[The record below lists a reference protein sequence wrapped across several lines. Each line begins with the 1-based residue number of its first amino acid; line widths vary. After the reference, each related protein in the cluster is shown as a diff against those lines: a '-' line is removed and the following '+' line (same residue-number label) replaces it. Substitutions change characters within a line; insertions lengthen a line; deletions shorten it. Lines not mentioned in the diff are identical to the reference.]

1 MFAFARDGVDSLGD
15 RGRSDVRESV
25 AAVDGVLERAE
36 LSLARWSPSC
46 CRSGQRSGDPHS
58 AAETTRAKG
67 PRMSRQRESKLR
79 RRVIRPRLASLQVAC
94 WRSVFALSAE
104 SLGTLNGNVMRR
116 ILIVEDEPEALEL
129 LVSWI
134 QHQRGWEIRSA
145 QSGKSAIELSK
156 TFKPDV
162 VVSDYLL
169 QDDVTG
175 VDVIAEVQA
184 HDAPVRCVLVTGVL
198 RKALLDV
205 QRISGVPIL
214 TKPLDF
220 RRLRRIIS
228 EVAS

>member
-1 MFAFARDGVDSLGD
+1 ML
-15 RGRSDVRESV
+15 EV
-25 AAVDGVLERAE
+25 A
-36 LSLARWSPSC
+36 
-46 CRSGQRSGDPHS
+46 
-58 AAETTRAKG
+58 
-67 PRMSRQRESKLR
+67 
-79 RRVIRPRLASLQVAC
+79 
-94 WRSVFALSAE
+94 
-104 SLGTLNGNVMRR
+104 VMKR
-116 ILIVEDEPEALEL
+116 ILIVEDEPDALEL

-134 QHQRGWEIRSA
+134 QHQRGWEVRSA

-175 VDVIAEVQA
+175 VDVIAEVQS

-205 QRISGVPIL
+205 QRINGVPIL

-228 EVAS
+228 DPAS

>member
-1 MFAFARDGVDSLGD
+1 VPAQRK
-15 RGRSDVRESV
+15 
-25 AAVDGVLERAE
+25 AAEWLDA
-36 LSLARWSPSC
+36 LSAVSQKCMAS
-46 CRSGQRSGDPHS
+46 HS
-58 AAETTRAKG
+58 A
-67 PRMSRQRESKLR
+67 SS
-79 RRVIRPRLASLQVAC
+79 VSSHVASPC
-94 WRSVFALSAE
+94 SVFARPAE
-104 SLGTLNGNVMRR
+104 WLGTLIGLGTLKGDFMRR
-116 ILIVEDEPEALEL
+116 ILIVEDEPDALEL
-129 LVSWI
+129 LISWI
-134 QHQRGWEIRSA
+134 HHQRGWEVRSA

-175 VDVIAEVQA
+175 VDVIAEVQS

-228 EVAS
+228 EPAS

>member
-1 MFAFARDGVDSLGD
+1 MVQHGSTMAARC
-15 RGRSDVRESV
+15 RGEHATRILALCTVQLKLTGLIALRE
-25 AAVDGVLERAE
+25 AVDG
-36 LSLARWSPSC
+36 
-46 CRSGQRSGDPHS
+46 
-58 AAETTRAKG
+58 G
-67 PRMSRQRESKLR
+67 PTAWCG
-79 RRVIRPRLASLQVAC
+79 IRPRCGRPSSRHFVGNRTPRGMAGMLEVA
-94 WRSVFALSAE
+94 
-104 SLGTLNGNVMRR
+104 VMKR
-116 ILIVEDEPEALEL
+116 ILIVEDEPDALEL

-134 QHQRGWEIRSA
+134 QHQRGWEVRSA

-175 VDVIAEVQA
+175 VDVIAEVQS

-205 QRISGVPIL
+205 QRINGVPIL

-228 EVAS
+228 DPAS

>member
-1 MFAFARDGVDSLGD
+1 
-15 RGRSDVRESV
+15 
-25 AAVDGVLERAE
+25 
-36 LSLARWSPSC
+36 
-46 CRSGQRSGDPHS
+46 
-58 AAETTRAKG
+58 
-67 PRMSRQRESKLR
+67 
-79 RRVIRPRLASLQVAC
+79 
-94 WRSVFALSAE
+94 
-104 SLGTLNGNVMRR
+104 MRR
-116 ILIVEDEPEALEL
+116 ILIVEDEPDALEL
-129 LVSWI
+129 LISWI
-134 QHQRGWEIRSA
+134 QHQSGWEVRSA

-175 VDVIAEVQA
+175 VDVIAEVKSN
-184 HDAPVRCVLVTGVL
+184 DAPVCCVLVTGVL

-228 EVAS
+228 EPAS

>member
-1 MFAFARDGVDSLGD
+1 
-15 RGRSDVRESV
+15 
-25 AAVDGVLERAE
+25 
-36 LSLARWSPSC
+36 
-46 CRSGQRSGDPHS
+46 
-58 AAETTRAKG
+58 
-67 PRMSRQRESKLR
+67 
-79 RRVIRPRLASLQVAC
+79 
-94 WRSVFALSAE
+94 
-104 SLGTLNGNVMRR
+104 MRR

-134 QHQRGWEIRSA
+134 HHQRGWELRSA
-145 QSGKSAIELSK
+145 QSGKGAIELSK
-156 TFKPDV
+156 SFKPDV
-162 VVSDYLL
+162 VISDYLL

-184 HDAPVRCVLVTGVL
+184 HEADAPVRCVLVTGVL

-228 EVAS
+228 EPPS